1 MIQLQPKKTQTNWK
15 NYGEI
20 QNGKIVEW
28 KSHWLTPRTPK
39 FYTSP
44 KTHEQDKPGGLVV
57 S

>member
-1 MIQLQPKKTQTNWK
+1 MIQLQPKKALTNWT
-15 NYGEI
+15 NYGKI
-20 QNGKIVEW
+20 QKGKIVEW

-44 KTHEQDKPGGLVV
+44 KTHKQDKPGGPVV